1 MQDLISSEQK
11 TMTLKEI
18 TDLLDVRHDVALK
31 KVKKMAE
38 SEGFGMMF
46 DLSISIGPN
55 KQTIKTLQLNK
66 RQSIAAASILNTTM
80 LMKVIDRWMELE
92 EEKQFKIPQT
102 LPEALQLAADQA
114 KQLEEQAPKIEVY
127 ERLADRKDCM
137 STTEAAKSMGVSSQ
151 KLNKWLKVNG
161 YKFMHRDLPTVKKP
175 EWFNVVDG
183 VNEHSGKEY
192 QQCLITPKGQ
202 IEIAKRYNK

>member
-1 MQDLISSEQK
+1 MQDLISNEQ
-11 TMTLKEI
+11 TMSSIDIAEL
-18 TDLLDVRHDVALK
+18 VNSRHDSVKRSIERLYKAGAISQPPTVFGGKSANGTAPTHYEINKRDSYVIVAQ
-31 KVKKMAE
+31 
-38 SEGFGMMF
+38 
-46 DLSISIGPN
+46 LSPEFTAKLVDRWQELEA
-55 KQTIKTLQLNK
+55 KQTPALP
-66 RQSIAAASILNTTM
+66 QSFA
-80 LMKVIDRWMELE
+80 
-92 EEKQFKIPQT
+92 
-102 LPEALQLAADQA
+102 EALQLAADQA

-137 STTEAAKSMGVSSQ
+137 STTEAAKAIGISSQ

-202 IEIAKRYNK
+202 VEIAKRYNK